1 MKCQSNSHKV
11 WVDQQWQKL
20 YCLDRMNIGVQFG
33 GSNIA
38 QFILNSEFKVLASAT
53 VEVLLSR
60 DLVGSDSG
68 LVKRRHS
75 ELVAALMT
83 ADLLSQSCSSPVLTK
98 SMHTPLA

>member
-38 QFILNSEFKVLASAT
+38 QFILNS
-53 VEVLLSR
+53 
-60 DLVGSDSG
+60 
-68 LVKRRHS
+68 
-75 ELVAALMT
+75 
-83 ADLLSQSCSSPVLTK
+83 
-98 SMHTPLA
+98 